1 MAGAVSRAGGGG
13 AERPAITEW
22 IGGQSSELVKA
33 PFGKRSAGYK
43 ESPGL
48 VVNGGFCH
56 ILRSL
61 VMALMARCK
70 LTPRA
75 VKTHQQIN
83 IMHTRWP
90 GVKFP
95 ANGFLESLKSP
106 GH

>member
-1 MAGAVSRAGGGG
+1 
-13 AERPAITEW
+13 
-22 IGGQSSELVKA
+22 
-33 PFGKRSAGYK
+33 
-43 ESPGL
+43 
-48 VVNGGFCH
+48 
-56 ILRSL
+56 
-61 VMALMARCK
+61 MALMARCK